1 MKKPINPDLIGEKDI
16 AVIGMSGRF
25 PMSEDLEKFWK
36 NLRNGIE
43 CVTHFTDEDL
53 IASRI
58 EPSLLSDSHYIKAA
72 PVLKDV
78 EKFDAAFF
86 GYSPKEAEIMDPQQR
101 IFLELSWQALED
113 AGYVPSTYEGLIG
126 VYGSIAWNTYLLSN
140 LCSNRELFRPGSDFQ
155 VFTANDKDFMTTRV
169 AYKLNLKGPSMI
181 IQTACSSS
189 LVGIHMAVLSLL
201 NYECDMALAGGC
213 TVKVPQNAGYYY
225 QEGLLGSPDGHC
237 RAFDEKAQGTIFGS
251 GAGIVVLKR
260 LSEAMEDGDNI
271 YAVIKGSA
279 INNDGS
285 IKVSYTAP
293 SVDGQAE
300 VIAEAQAVAGIDPES
315 VSYIEA
321 HGTGTSL
328 GDPIEVAALSKVFS
342 ESTSRK
348 GFCSIGSVKTNIG
361 HLDSASGVAGFI
373 KTVLALKNREIP
385 PSINYEKPNPKIDF
399 ENSPFFVNSSLK
411 KWTSTD
417 GPRRAGV
424 SSFGV
429 GGTNAHVIL
438 EETPEFEPAADT
450 DREQLLVLSAK
461 TPAAL
466 DMATARLAEYLKNN
480 PNTNL
485 ADAAYT
491 LKVGKTVFRH
501 RRIVICSDL
510 KEAFSALEAVD
521 PAKVFTADDSLEPRQ
536 RPVIFMF
543 TGQGS
548 QYVNMSLQLYRQ
560 EPVFRENI
568 DKCCSILKP
577 YLGLDLREVIFPADI
592 NTEEM
597 AVKLGQTSFTQ
608 PALFAVEY
616 SMAKLL
622 MDWGIEPKAMLGHSI
637 GEYAAACV
645 AGVFRLEDALMLVAK
660 RGQLMQQL
668 PSGSMLA
675 VSLPVK
681 DMEKYVGN
689 QISLA
694 AVNSPQLCVLSG
706 PDEAIAGLEKELSA
720 QGNHCTRL
728 HTSHAFHS
736 SMMEPIL
743 DNFRACFRGIELQA
757 PEIPY
762 ISNLTGT
769 WIKETEATS
778 PDYWARH
785 LRSAVL
791 FSEGVK
797 ELFRQEDAIF
807 VEVGPGQTL
816 ITLAKQHVDGDSK
829 IAIVNTIRHPRDRRS
844 DMSVLLGALGR
855 LWLAGLDIDW
865 RQIYKNEERCRVSLP
880 AYPFER
886 QRYWI
891 EPGVQNYAR
900 NEKRKDVEKISNVA
914 EWLYVPSWKS
924 SFVTDKFTKLFEKN
938 RTGRW
943 LIFVDE
949 YGIGARMTDILK
961 ANGCEVVTVTAG
973 DEFVQTNR
981 DTFKMNFESS
991 EDYKTLFSTLKSRE
1005 ELPGEILHLW
1015 SMDESRKAGQEEYT
1029 FFEEAQSKGFY
1040 SMLYLVQALDKLDIS
1055 QPVKI
1060 AAVSNSSFNIGGGST
1075 YCPERYTLAELCK
1088 IISQEFANIS
1098 CRFIDVE
1105 VMTSQPAELAKKLIG
1120 EIACV
1125 DEKRE
1130 IAYCRNKRWVRDFE
1144 RIRAEEIGESEP
1156 VKEKGVYIITGGTS
1170 NMGFEFLK
1178 YISKRTKGKIIILE
1192 ELPFPHE
1199 REWEQ
1204 WLEKHASDD
1213 AVSQRIRELQKLKH
1227 EGPDIRIVPA
1237 DFTDQE
1243 KIIKLVSEVKG
1254 LGSIN
1259 GVIHAAEVEEN
1270 EIFSLISETD
1280 KKKCEK
1286 HFKYKAKALYL
1297 LDNALKGS
1305 NPDFAIA
1312 VSSIATIVG
1321 GLGYAAYA
1329 SSNAFID
1336 AYANKNAGDGDLHWT
1351 SINLDAWKAAGRQD
1365 LVTDFSTSLSRLA
1378 MTSEELE
1385 KVIGMVLSLSE
1396 AEQIIVSTAGLSER
1410 IEEINARS
1418 NSGDEQEKD
1427 SGLKAEKLHTR
1438 PNLQTPYAAPE
1449 NDLEKTIAEVWAK
1462 AFGFD
1467 KVGVFDNFFD
1477 LGGDSLVAI
1486 HVVNQIKKLLKREIP
1501 AVSLYQTLNIRGM
1514 AQLLQQDE
1522 LQSQEEAAAEFEA
1535 QKDKMNRRKQLQQ
1548 RKRLSKTE
1556 KDGGDDE
1563 QFSDY

>member
-25 PMSEDLEKFWK
+25 PMSEDLEEFWK

-53 IASRI
+53 IASGI
-58 EPSLLSDSHYIKAA
+58 DPSLLSDSHYIKAS

-113 AGYVPSTYEGLIG
+113 AGYVPSAYDGLIG

-201 NYECDMALAGGC
+201 NYECDIALAGGC

-328 GDPIEVAALSKVFS
+328 GDPIEVAALSKVFL

-348 GFCSIGSVKTNIG
+348 RFCSIGSVKTNIG

-373 KTVLALKNREIP
+373 KTVLALKNKEIP

-399 ENSPFFVNSSLK
+399 ENSPFYVNSSLR

-438 EETPEFEPAADT
+438 EETPEFEPAAAICK
-450 DREQLLVLSAK
+450 EQLLVLSAK

-466 DMATARLAEYLKNN
+466 DKATAKLAGYLKDN
-480 PNTNL
+480 PTTNL

-491 LKVGKTVFRH
+491 LKVGRTVFRH

-510 KEAFSALEAVD
+510 KDAVSALEAVN
-521 PAKVFTADDSLEPRQ
+521 PAKVFTASDSLEPRQ

-548 QYVNMSLQLYRQ
+548 QYVNMSLQLYQQ

-568 DKCCSILKP
+568 DKCCSILTP
-577 YLGLDLREVIFPADI
+577 YLGLDLKEVIFPSDI
-592 NTEEM
+592 NTEDM
-597 AVKLGQTSFTQ
+597 SVRLGQTSFTQ

-637 GEYAAACV
+637 GEYAAACI
-645 AGVFRLEDALMLVAK
+645 AGVFSLEDALMLVAK

-675 VSLPVK
+675 VSLPVQ
-681 DMEKYVGN
+681 DIEKYVGN
-689 QISLA
+689 EISLA
-694 AVNSPQLCVLSG
+694 AVNSPNLCVLSG
-706 PDEAIAGLEKELSA
+706 PDEAIAALEKELSA
-720 QGNHCTRL
+720 QGIHCTRL

-736 SMMEPIL
+736 SMMAPIL
-743 DNFRACFRGIELQA
+743 DNFRACFRGVELQA

-778 PDYWARH
+778 PDYWVSH

-791 FSEGVK
+791 FSDGIK
-797 ELFRQEDAIF
+797 ELCRQEDAIL

-816 ITLAKQHVDGDSK
+816 STLAKQHLDVDSK
-829 IAIVNTIRHPRDRRS
+829 IAIVNSIRHPKDNRS
-844 DMSVLLGALGR
+844 DLSVMLGALGK
-855 LWLAGLDIDW
+855 LWLAGLDINW
-865 RQIYKNEERCRVSLP
+865 SQVYKNEERCRVSLP

-891 EPGVQNYAR
+891 EPGLQNYAKKE
-900 NEKRKDVEKISNVA
+900 NPKGVEKISNVA

-924 SFVTDKFTKLFEKN
+924 SFATDKFAKFIQKN
-938 RTGRW
+938 NKGRW
-943 LIFVDE
+943 LIFADE
-949 YGIGARMTDILK
+949 HGLGAQMTDILK
-961 ANGCEVVTVTAG
+961 ANGCEVISVAAG
-973 DEFVQTNR
+973 EEFEQISR
-981 DTFKMNFESS
+981 DTFRLNLKNS
-991 EDYKTLFSTLKSRE
+991 EDYKALFSTLRSKE
-1005 ELPGEILHLW
+1005 ELPEEIIHLW
-1015 SMDESRKAGQEEYT
+1015 SINESCKAGQEEYT
-1029 FFEEAQSKGFY
+1029 SFEEAQNKGFY
-1040 SMLYLVQALDKLDIS
+1040 SVLYLVQALDKLDIS
-1055 QPVKI
+1055 ESVKI
-1060 AAVSNSSFNIGGGST
+1060 TAVSNNSFNIGGGST
-1075 YCPERYTLAELCK
+1075 YCPERYTLSELCK

-1098 CRFIDVE
+1098 CRFIDIE
-1105 VMTSQPAELAKKLIG
+1105 VVPPQYAELAKRLIG
-1120 EIACV
+1120 EISCV
-1125 DEKRE
+1125 DEKNE
-1130 IAYCRNKRWVRDFE
+1130 IAYRQNKRWVRSFE
-1144 RIRAEEIGESEP
+1144 QISSEEIGESKP
-1156 VKEKGVYIITGGTS
+1156 VKEKGVYIITGGT
-1170 NMGFEFLK
+1170 NNIGFEFLK
-1178 YISKRTKGKIIILE
+1178 YVSKRTKGKIIIFE
-1192 ELPFPHE
+1192 EQPFPHE
-1199 REWEQ
+1199 SEWEQ
-1204 WLEKHASDD
+1204 WLEEHASDD
-1213 AVSQRIRELQKLKH
+1213 SISQRIRELQILKQD
-1227 EGPDIRIVPA
+1227 GPDIRIVAA
-1237 DFTDQE
+1237 DFTSQE
-1243 KIIKLVSEVKG
+1243 KIIELVSQVKG
-1254 LGSIN
+1254 LGGIN
-1259 GVIHAAEVEEN
+1259 GVIHAADVQEN

-1286 HFKYKAKALYL
+1286 HFKYKAKALYS

-1312 VSSIATIVG
+1312 VSSLATIMG

-1336 AYANKNAGDGDLHWT
+1336 AYSGKNAGDGNIHWT
-1351 SINLDAWKAAGRQD
+1351 SINLDAWKAAGRKD
-1365 LVTDFSTSLSRLA
+1365 LVTDFSTSLSQLA

-1385 KVIGMVLSLSE
+1385 KVIGMVLSLSD
-1396 AEQIIVSTAGLSER
+1396 AEQIIISTAGLSER

-1427 SGLKAEKLHTR
+1427 SGPKTEKLHIR
-1438 PNLQTPYAAPE
+1438 SNLQTPYAAPE
-1449 NDLEKTIAEVWAK
+1449 NDLERTIADVWAK

-1535 QKDKMNRRKQLQQ
+1535 QKDKMNMRKQLQQ
-1548 RKRLSKTE
+1548 RKRLSKMD
-1556 KDGGDDE
+1556 KDGEDDE

>member
-1 MKKPINPDLIGEKDI
+1 MNKPINPDLIGEKDI

-25 PMSEDLEKFWK
+25 PMSEDLEEFWK
-36 NLRNGIE
+36 NLKNGIE

-53 IASRI
+53 IASGI
-58 EPSLLSDSHYIKAA
+58 DPSLLSDNHYIKAA

-78 EKFDAAFF
+78 DKFDAAFF

-113 AGYVPSTYEGLIG
+113 AGYVPSTYDGLIG

-140 LCSNRELFRPGSDFQ
+140 LCSNRELFRPGNDFQ

-260 LSEAMEDGDNI
+260 LSEAIEDGDNI

-342 ESTSRK
+342 ESTSRR
-348 GFCSIGSVKTNIG
+348 GFCSIGSVKSNIG

-373 KTVLALKNREIP
+373 KTVLALKHKELP

-399 ENSPFFVNSSLK
+399 DNSPFFVNSSLK
-411 KWTSTD
+411 KWISTE

-438 EETPEFEPAADT
+438 EETPEFESTVDISK
-450 DREQLLVLSAK
+450 EQLLVLSAK
-461 TPAAL
+461 TPEAL
-466 DMATARLAEYLKNN
+466 DKATANLTEYLKNN
-480 PNTNL
+480 PDTSL
-485 ADAAYT
+485 ADVAYT
-491 LKVGKTVFRH
+491 LKVGRTVFRH
-501 RRIVICSDL
+501 RRIVTCSDF
-510 KEAFSALEAVD
+510 KDAVSALEAVD
-521 PAKVFTADDSLEPRQ
+521 PSKVFTAADSLEPRQ

-577 YLGLDLREVIFPADI
+577 YLGLDLREVIFPSDSNAED
-592 NTEEM
+592 M
-597 AVKLGQTSFTQ
+597 AVKLAQTSLTQ

-616 SMAKLL
+616 SMARLL
-622 MDWGIEPKAMLGHSI
+622 MDWGIEPKAMIGHSI
-637 GEYAAACV
+637 GEYTAATV
-645 AGVFRLEDALMLVAK
+645 AGVFRLEDALLLVAK
-660 RGQLMQQL
+660 RGQLMQQQ
-668 PSGSMLA
+668 PSGSMMA
-675 VSLPVK
+675 VSLHVK
-681 DMEKYVGN
+681 DIEKYVRKD
-689 QISLA
+689 ISLA
-694 AVNSPQLCVLSG
+694 AVNSPELCVLSG
-706 PDEAIAGLEKELSA
+706 PNEAMAVLEKELSA
-720 QGNHCTRL
+720 KGIHCTRL

-743 DNFRACFRGIELQA
+743 DNFRACFRGIELHA

-778 PDYWARH
+778 PDYWASH

-791 FSEGVK
+791 FSAGVR
-797 ELFRQEDAIF
+797 ELCRQEDKIL

-816 ITLAKQHVDGDSK
+816 STLAKQHIDVESK
-829 IAIVNTIRHPRDRRS
+829 IAIVNSIRHPKDNRS
-844 DMSVLLGALGR
+844 DMSTVLGALGK
-855 LWLAGLDIDW
+855 LWLAGLDINW
-865 RQIYKNEERCRVSLP
+865 SRMYKNEERCRVSLP
-880 AYPFER
+880 AYPFDR

-891 EPGVQNYAR
+891 EPGLQNYAQ
-900 NEKRKDVEKISNVA
+900 NEKCKGVEKINNVE

-924 SFVTDKFTKLFEKN
+924 SVVIDKFTKLFDKN
-938 RTGRW
+938 KTGRW
-943 LIFVDE
+943 LIFADE
-949 YGIGARMTDILK
+949 YGLGARITDILK
-961 ANGCEVVTVTAG
+961 TSGCEVITVAAG
-973 DEFVQTNR
+973 EEFKEISK
-981 DTFKMNFESS
+981 DTFRINLQSS
-991 EDYKTLFSTLKSRE
+991 EDYKALISTLKSKK
-1005 ELPGEILHLW
+1005 ELPEEILHLW
-1015 SMDESRKAGQEEYT
+1015 SINESCKAGQEEYT
-1029 FFEEAQSKGFY
+1029 FFEEAQNKGFY
-1040 SMLYLVQALDKLDIS
+1040 SMLYLVQALDKLEIS
-1055 QPVKI
+1055 ESVKI
-1060 AAVSNSSFNIGGGST
+1060 SAVSNDSFNIGDSST
-1075 YCPERYTLAELCK
+1075 YCPDRYTLAELCK

-1098 CRFIDVE
+1098 CRFIDIE
-1105 VMTSQPAELAKKLIG
+1105 VVPPQYEELAKKLIG
-1120 EIACV
+1120 EISCV
-1125 DEKRE
+1125 DEKNE
-1130 IAYCRNKRWVRDFE
+1130 VSYSRNKRWVRGFE
-1144 RIRAEEIGESEP
+1144 QIRAEEIRVLES
-1156 VKEKGVYIITGGTS
+1156 VKENGVYIITGGT
-1170 NMGFEFLK
+1170 NNIGFEFVK
-1178 YISKRTKGKIIILE
+1178 YISKRTSGKIIILE

-1199 REWEQ
+1199 SEWEQ
-1204 WLEKHASDD
+1204 WLEIHTSDD
-1213 AVSQRIRELQKLKH
+1213 SVSQRIRELKILKQG
-1227 EGPDIRIVPA
+1227 GPDIRIVTA
-1237 DFTDQE
+1237 DFTNKD
-1243 KIIKLVSEVKG
+1243 KIMEFVSEVKRF
-1254 LGSIN
+1254 GSIN
-1259 GVIHAAEVEEN
+1259 GVIHAAEVAEN

-1280 KKKCEK
+1280 KMKCEK
-1286 HFKYKAKALYL
+1286 HFKYKVKALYL

-1312 VSSIATIVG
+1312 VSSIATIMG

-1329 SSNAFID
+1329 ASNAFMD
-1336 AYANKNAGDGDLHWT
+1336 AYASKNTGDSNIHWT
-1351 SINLDAWKAAGRQD
+1351 SINLDAWKVTGRKD

-1396 AEQIIVSTAGLSER
+1396 AEQIIVSTAELSER
-1410 IEEINARS
+1410 IEKNNDKS
-1418 NSGDEQEKD
+1418 NSLDEQEKA
-1427 SGLKAEKLHTR
+1427 SGLKTEKLHTR

-1449 NDLEKTIAEVWAK
+1449 NDLEKTIADVWAK

-1467 KVGVFDNFFD
+1467 KVGVFDNFFE

-1486 HVVNQIKKLLKREIP
+1486 HVVNQIKKLLKRDIP

-1522 LQSQEEAAAEFEA
+1522 LQSQEAAAAEFEA

-1548 RKRLSKTE
+1548 RKRLSKMD

-1563 QFSDY
+1563 

>member
-25 PMSEDLEKFWK
+25 PMSEDLEEFWE

-53 IASRI
+53 IASGI
-58 EPSLLSDSHYIKAA
+58 EPPLLSDSHYIKAA

-113 AGYVPSTYEGLIG
+113 AGYVPSTYDGLIG

-181 IQTACSSS
+181 VQTACSSS

-251 GAGIVVLKR
+251 GAGIVVMKR

-348 GFCSIGSVKTNIG
+348 RFCSIGSVKTNIG

-373 KTVLALKNREIP
+373 KTVLALKHKEIP

-399 ENSPFFVNSSLK
+399 ENSPFFVNSSLR

-450 DREQLLVLSAK
+450 GREQLLVLSAK

-466 DMATARLAEYLKNN
+466 DMATARLAEYLKNH
-480 PNTNL
+480 PDTNL

-491 LKVGKTVFRH
+491 LKVGRTVFRH
-501 RRIVICSDL
+501 RHIVICSDL
-510 KEAFSALEAVD
+510 KDAVSALEAVD

-681 DMEKYVGN
+681 DMEKYIGN
-689 QISLA
+689 EISLA

-706 PDEAIAGLEKELSA
+706 PDAAITGLEKELSA

-728 HTSHAFHS
+728 HTSQAFHS

-797 ELFRQEDAIF
+797 ELCRQEEAIF

-816 ITLAKQHVDGDSK
+816 STLAKQHVDGDSK
-829 IAIVNTIRHPRDRRS
+829 IAIVNTIRHPRDSRS
-844 DMSVLLGALGR
+844 DMSILLEALGK
-855 LWLAGLDIDW
+855 LWLAGLDINW
-865 RQIYKNEERCRVSLP
+865 SQVYKNEERCRVSLP

-938 RTGRW
+938 KTGRW

-961 ANGCEVVTVTAG
+961 ANGCEVVTVNAG
-973 DEFVQTNR
+973 NEFVQTSR

-991 EDYKTLFSTLKSRE
+991 EDYKTLFSTLKLRE

-1204 WLEKHASDD
+1204 WMEKHASDD

-1243 KIIKLVSEVKG
+1243 KIIELVSEVKG

-1312 VSSIATIVG
+1312 VSSIATIMG

-1336 AYANKNAGDGDLHWT
+1336 AYANKNAGDGNLHWT

-1486 HVVNQIKKLLKREIP
+1486 HVVNQIKKLLKRDIP

-1556 KDGGDDE
+1556 KDGGDNE